1 MRTSN
6 DRIRVAYWVRLA
18 GNRDVMVGSL
28 ACALTVAASRQIEAK
43 SQPSIDHIGKTDR
56 IELAEPFEEVAARPS
71 SAAPTST

>member
-1 MRTSN
+1 
-6 DRIRVAYWVRLA
+6 
-18 GNRDVMVGSL
+18 MVGSL